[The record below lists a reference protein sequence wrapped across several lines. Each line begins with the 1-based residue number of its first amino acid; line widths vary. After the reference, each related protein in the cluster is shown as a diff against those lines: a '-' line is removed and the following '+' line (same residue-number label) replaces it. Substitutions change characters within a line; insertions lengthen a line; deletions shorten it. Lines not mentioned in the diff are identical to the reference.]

1 MLSQNKIFYVL
12 IIFFIL
18 LLYLFLYILYFYCII
33 IFIAQCRRLI
43 EAKYK
48 DICIRSISRMRQEY
62 AYEIRR
68 EIIIPRPNNF
78 PGVIFPSATFG
89 YKNL

>member
-1 MLSQNKIFYVL
+1 MY
-12 IIFFIL
+12 
-18 LLYLFLYILYFYCII
+18 LLYFSFYYYIYFYIFVYILYFYCII

-43 EAKYK
+43 KAKYK
-48 DICIRSISRMRQEY
+48 DICISSISRMRQEY
-62 AYEIRR
+62 AYEMRR

-78 PGVIFPSATFG
+78 PGIIFPSATFG